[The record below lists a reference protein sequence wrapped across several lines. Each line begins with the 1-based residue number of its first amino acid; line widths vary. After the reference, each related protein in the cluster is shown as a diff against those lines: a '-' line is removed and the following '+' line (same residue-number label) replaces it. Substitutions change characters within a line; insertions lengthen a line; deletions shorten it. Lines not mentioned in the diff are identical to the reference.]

1 MTIVLLLTALVVYAL
16 IVAYR
21 RTSKTE
27 INNAEQEPI
36 EFYRCT
42 ECGKTSVSIG
52 WLHAHIESH
61 RGLFGLQWPWR
72 VGDYEALMEMTEVI
86 QVSDYDVV
94 EEPEH
99 V

>member
-1 MTIVLLLTALVVYAL
+1 MP
-16 IVAYR
+16 
-21 RTSKTE
+21 SS
-27 INNAEQEPI
+27 EQEPI
-36 EFYRCT
+36 ELYRCT

-52 WLHAHIESH
+52 WLHAHIERH

-86 QVSDYDVV
+86 RVSDYAVV